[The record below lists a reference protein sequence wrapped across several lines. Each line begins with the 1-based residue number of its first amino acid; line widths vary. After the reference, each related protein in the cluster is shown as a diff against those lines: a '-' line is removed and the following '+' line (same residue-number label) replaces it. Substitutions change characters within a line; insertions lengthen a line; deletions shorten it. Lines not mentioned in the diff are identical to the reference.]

1 MMTFVRQRL
10 LRLLRSLPDTRW
22 ARRLAILL
30 RRPLKY
36 GKQREYTVDLWGM
49 ELLLRPRGNV
59 AESQLLFTPQF
70 LDRPE
75 REAITALHRSTPG
88 SFLFLDVGANIGAYT
103 YWVCSLW
110 QGQAEIHAFEANPDL
125 AHRLEANL
133 KRNRI
138 TSVTVH
144 NVALSP
150 QPGFLDF
157 HLDPHNLGESR
168 LKATGSAAGKERK
181 IRVRG
186 EPLSHYAAQYDR
198 PADLLKI
205 DIEGAEVG
213 VLQELFDSLDPTR
226 YPRRILSEIKPQA
239 GSAELEDLLRQAG
252 YQPETSF
259 RLNRLYR
266 LRQSPGAALHPPA

>member
-1 MMTFVRQRL
+1 MMPFARQRL

-36 GKQREYTVDLWGM
+36 GKQDEYSVNLWGM

-75 REAITALHRSTPG
+75 REAIAALHRSAPG

-110 QGQAEIHAFEANPDL
+110 QERAEIHAFEANPDL
-125 AHRLEANL
+125 AQRLEANL
-133 KRNRI
+133 RRNRI
-138 TSVTVH
+138 GSVTVH
-144 NVALSP
+144 QVALSP

-157 HLDPHNLGESR
+157 HLDPHNLGESG
-168 LKATGSAAGKERK
+168 LGKAGFTAGQRRK

-186 EPLSHYAAQYDR
+186 EPLSHHAARFDR

-205 DIEGAEVG
+205 DIEGAEFG
-213 VLQELFDSLDPTR
+213 VLRELFDALDPAR
-226 YPRRILSEIKPQA
+226 YPLRILSEFKPEA
-239 GSAELEDLLRQAG
+239 GHAQMEGLLRKAG

-266 LRQSPGAALHPPA
+266 LRQSPGAVS